1 MKQTKVQVKPLDLR
15 QAKNNCAIITW
26 EMFMLIFR
34 WSFFESGSEARVL
47 SYILRLILLNVACS
61 VLCEDAKQA
70 VAVKSQLQQLARPM
84 YSNPPVH
91 GALVVSTIL
100 GDPELKKL
108 WLKEVKVI
116 LFSLGPPLPSP
127 HHFVSF
133 HYSMV
138 VFLNFACAWGMSAS
152 DIYLCI
158 KDNDPAME

>member
-1 MKQTKVQVKPLDLR
+1 
-15 QAKNNCAIITW
+15 
-26 EMFMLIFR
+26 
-34 WSFFESGSEARVL
+34 
-47 SYILRLILLNVACS
+47 
-61 VLCEDAKQA
+61 VLCEDEKQA

-116 LFSLGPPLPSP
+116 LFSLDPPPPTSP
-127 HHFVSF
+127 PTILFHFII
-133 HYSMV
+133 
-138 VFLNFACAWGMSAS
+138 AWWYFKTLYAHEEMSAS
-152 DIYLCI
+152 EIYLCI